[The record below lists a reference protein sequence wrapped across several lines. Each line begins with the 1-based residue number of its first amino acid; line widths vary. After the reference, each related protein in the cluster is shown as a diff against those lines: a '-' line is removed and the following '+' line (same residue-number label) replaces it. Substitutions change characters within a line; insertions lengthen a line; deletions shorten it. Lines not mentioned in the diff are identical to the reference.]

1 MNTQKFENPTH
12 YRGGCCCASK
22 SSTAANTRRSV
33 DSDSDIPLQRLHV
46 QGATCG
52 GCVRSIEQAL
62 CSVSGVSDACMDLAT
77 GVASVVGMVESNAL
91 IEALDRAGFPS
102 TQIN

>member
-1 MNTQKFENPTH
+1 MNTQNFESPTH
-12 YRGGCCCASK
+12 HRDGCCCASK
-22 SSTAANTRRSV
+22 SSTVDTTGSSV
-33 DSDSDIPLQRLHV
+33 GSHSDIPLQRLQV

-52 GCVRSIEQAL
+52 GCVKSIEQTL
-62 CSVSGVSDACMDLAT
+62 RTVSGVNDACMDLAT
-77 GVASVVGMVESNAL
+77 GVASVVGMVESSAL

>member
-1 MNTQKFENPTH
+1 MNTQKFESPTH
-12 YRGGCCCASK
+12 HRGGCCCASK
-22 SSTAANTRRSV
+22 SSTAANTRSSV
-33 DSDSDIPLQRLHV
+33 DSDSDIPLQRLQV
-46 QGATCG
+46 QGATC
-52 GCVRSIEQAL
+52 
-62 CSVSGVSDACMDLAT
+62 DACMDLAT

>member
-1 MNTQKFENPTH
+1 M
-12 YRGGCCCASK
+12 
-22 SSTAANTRRSV
+22 
-33 DSDSDIPLQRLHV
+33 

-52 GCVRSIEQAL
+52 GCVRSIEQTL
-62 CSVSGVSDACMDLAT
+62 RSVSGVSDACMDLAT